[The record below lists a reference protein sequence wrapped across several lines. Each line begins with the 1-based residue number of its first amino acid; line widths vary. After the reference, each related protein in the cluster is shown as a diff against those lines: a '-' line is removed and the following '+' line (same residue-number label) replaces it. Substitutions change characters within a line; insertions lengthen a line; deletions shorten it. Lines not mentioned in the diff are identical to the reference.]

1 MAILEGIFEELKLLN
16 KNLRVLNTELS
27 TVDSSIVQ
35 EKVKEAPMPKD
46 ETAQLESVEEVK
58 ETSADLTKDYVLSVG
73 KEFLKKADTSD
84 KKEFRNKLNEL
95 LRISYLLSKK
105 NIMKKLLISWKRE
118 LMHEARSLK

>member
-35 EKVKEAPMPKD
+35 EKVKEAPMPKE
-46 ETAQLESVEEVK
+46 ETAQLETIEEVK
-58 ETSADLTKDYVLSVG
+58 ETSTDLTKDYILSVG
-73 KEFLKKADTSD
+73 KEFLKKQI
-84 KKEFRNKLNEL
+84 L
-95 LRISYLLSKK
+95 LIRKNLEINLTNLVRISYLLSKK

>member
-1 MAILEGIFEELKLLN
+1 MAILEDIFEELKLLN

-27 TVDSSIVQ
+27 TVDSSI
-35 EKVKEAPMPKD
+35 
-46 ETAQLESVEEVK
+46 EEVK

-95 LRISYLLSKK
+95 GADKLSTIKEEYYEKIVDFMKARI
-105 NIMKKLLISWKRE
+105 N
-118 LMHEARSLK
+118 A

>member
-1 MAILEGIFEELKLLN
+1 MAILEDIFEELKLLN

-35 EKVKEAPMPKD
+35 EKVKEAPMPKE
-46 ETAQLESVEEVK
+46 ETAQLETIEEVK
-58 ETSADLTKDYVLSVG
+58 ETSTDLTKDYILSVG
-73 KEFLKKADTSD
+73 KEFLKSRYLIRKNLEINLT
-84 KKEFRNKLNEL
+84 NLV
-95 LRISYLLSKK
+95 RISYLLSKK

>member
-1 MAILEGIFEELKLLN
+1 MAILEDIFEELKLLN

-35 EKVKEAPMPKD
+35 EKVKEAPMPK
-46 ETAQLESVEEVK
+46 EAAAQQESIEEVE

-73 KEFLKKADTSD
+73 KELLKKADTSD

-95 LRISYLLSKK
+95 GADKLSTIEEDHYETIVNFMKARI
-105 NIMKKLLISWKRE
+105 N
-118 LMHEARSLK
+118 A

>member
-1 MAILEGIFEELKLLN
+1 MAVLEDIFEELKLLN

-35 EKVKEAPMPKD
+35 EKVKEAPMPKE
-46 ETAQLESVEEVK
+46 ETAQLETIEEVK
-58 ETSADLTKDYVLSVG
+58 ETSTDLTKDYILSVG
-73 KEFLKKADTSD
+73 KEFLKKQI
-84 KKEFRNKLNEL
+84 L
-95 LRISYLLSKK
+95 LIRKNLEINLTNLVRISYLLSKK